1 MSREEP
7 RGAIVRRRLVTVPA
21 VVLGGVVLLVLLPI
35 WLPIALIADLV
46 TDHRRLPRTRLL
58 LFALGWTWL
67 ESAALVRLGWIWV
80 TGGAHDLGR
89 MTAAQRWWASGL
101 LGALRLTTGLRVQV
115 EGIDAFDPAPVVI
128 LARHACLADSLVSAW
143 VVVGPVGR
151 HVRFVIKRELLSD
164 PCLDIAGNRLRNH
177 FVDRDATDAA
187 AELDALRALTADMGA
202 DTCAVIFPEGTRANP
217 EKRARA
223 LARIAERDPARAER
237 LGALVHLNP
246 PRPAGSEA
254 LLAGAPAADVVV
266 AWHTGFDGMDT
277 FGGIL
282 RNLPPLSG
290 RTIRYVARRVPRA
303 EVPAG
308 EAFTRWLDD
317 TWLELDREVDAAL
330 AQDRSTPST

>member
-1 MSREEP
+1 MTKL
-7 RGAIVRRRLVTVPA
+7 RRRLVSIPA
-21 VVLGGVVLLVLLPI
+21 VVLGAVLLLVLLPI
-35 WLPIALIADLV
+35 WLPIALIVDLI

-58 LFALGWTWL
+58 LFALCWTWL
-67 ESAALVRLGWIWV
+67 ETAALVRLFWV
-80 TGGAHDLGR
+80 WVSGGAHDMDR
-89 MTAAQRWWASGL
+89 MTAAQRWWAASL
-101 LGALRLTTGLRVQV
+101 LGALRLTTGLRVKV
-115 EGIDAFDPAPVVI
+115 EGVEAFDPAPAVI

-143 VVVGPVGR
+143 VVVGPADH

-164 PCLDIAGNRLRNH
+164 PCLDIAGNRMRNH
-177 FVDRDATDAA
+177 FVDRGATDSG
-187 AELDALRALTADMGA
+187 AELAALRALTEGMGD
-202 DTCAVIFPEGTRANP
+202 DTCAVIFPEGTRASP

-237 LGALVHLNP
+237 LGALEHLNP

-254 LLAGAPAADVVV
+254 MLAGAPTADVVL

-277 FGGIL
+277 FGGIM

-290 RTIRYVARRVPRA
+290 RTIRYVVRRVPRS

-317 TWLELDREVDAAL
+317 QWLELDREVDAAL
-330 AQDRSTPST
+330 AGERTT